1 MRFALEL
8 AGGLEHG
15 AQPGF
20 DIGQALRV
28 QFDPADVVV
37 QVGDGFGDRDAGR
50 FEFVADALQGGVV
63 AQHLL
68 QLVGGAIEAVL
79 GRVVL
84 AVQRL
89 EDARGP
95 VQQRLGVRQPGVLGL
110 QRIPFVRTQP
120 QAVQFV
126 RLPLQAV
133 AFGGQRLGVLLGG
146 IELAG
151 QRAPLLQACAT
162 VWRSSACPP
171 WASSRSRWASGRI
184 RLWWACWPWM
194 STSPSPSSR
203 NWAIVAG
210 MPLM

>member
-1 MRFALEL
+1 MPCRA
-8 AGGLEHG
+8 
-15 AQPGF
+15 
-20 DIGQALRV
+20 
-28 QFDPADVVV
+28 
-37 QVGDGFGDRDAGR
+37 
-50 FEFVADALQGGVV
+50 VV

-151 QRAPLLQACAT
+151 QRAPLLPGLRHRLAQFGVPAVGVEQVALGLGAHQALVGVLA
-162 VWRSSACPP
+162 VDVDQSVAELAQLGDR
-171 WASSRSRWASGRI
+171 GRH
-184 RLWWACWPWM
+184 AVDVG
-194 STSPSPSSR
+194 
-203 NWAIVAG
+203 AAAAG
-210 MPLM
+210 CR